1 MPEHPPRIQTNQG
14 AIVWFL
20 YNRPRSAR
28 ICGIRLPI
36 ARFQVPADCYTGE
49 RKKKGSDKDAFHRSH
64 ADCKIG
70 YIGISVLL
78 TALGI
83 CLICVPDISVRAV
96 GIVCGVTLIVFGI
109 VKLVGY
115 FSRDLFRLAF
125 QYDLASGI
133 LTVLIGTALLIRPV
147 RAMTLMCSLI
157 GILVLADSLFKTQI
171 SIDARTFGV
180 RQWWLILAS
189 AILAG
194 GVRIFAHSPPG

>member
-1 MPEHPPRIQTNQG
+1 MRSTAPMRI
-14 AIVWFL
+14 A
-20 YNRPRSAR
+20 
-28 ICGIRLPI
+28 
-36 ARFQVPADCYTGE
+36 
-49 RKKKGSDKDAFHRSH
+49 
-64 ADCKIG
+64 KIG

-78 TALGI
+78 AALGI

-133 LTVLIGTALLIRPV
+133 LTVLIGTVLLIRPV

-171 SIDARTFGV
+171 SIDAKTFGV

-194 GVRIFAHSPPG
+194 VFGFLLILRPDESIQVMTVLYGITLLWEGLPNICTMLITVKIIRHQRPDVIEGEFREREDP

>member
-1 MPEHPPRIQTNQG
+1 MRSTAPMRI
-14 AIVWFL
+14 A
-20 YNRPRSAR
+20 
-28 ICGIRLPI
+28 
-36 ARFQVPADCYTGE
+36 
-49 RKKKGSDKDAFHRSH
+49 
-64 ADCKIG
+64 KIG

-83 CLICVPDISVRAV
+83 CLICAPDISVRAV
-96 GIVCGVTLIVFGI
+96 GIVCGVTLIVFGV

-194 GVRIFAHSPPG
+194 VFGFLLILRPDESVQVMTVLYGITLLWEGLLNICTMLITVKIIRHQRPDVIEGEYKEREDP

>member
-1 MPEHPPRIQTNQG
+1 MRSTAPMRI
-14 AIVWFL
+14 A
-20 YNRPRSAR
+20 
-28 ICGIRLPI
+28 
-36 ARFQVPADCYTGE
+36 
-49 RKKKGSDKDAFHRSH
+49 
-64 ADCKIG
+64 KIG

-96 GIVCGVTLIVFGI
+96 GIVCGVTLIVFGV

-194 GVRIFAHSPPG
+194 VFGFLLILRPDESVQVMTALYGITLLWEGLLNICTMLITVKIIRHQRPDVIEGESKEREDP

>member
-1 MPEHPPRIQTNQG
+1 MRSTAPMRI
-14 AIVWFL
+14 A
-20 YNRPRSAR
+20 
-28 ICGIRLPI
+28 
-36 ARFQVPADCYTGE
+36 
-49 RKKKGSDKDAFHRSH
+49 
-64 ADCKIG
+64 KIG

-96 GIVCGVTLIVFGI
+96 GIVCGVTLIVFGV

-180 RQWWLILAS
+180 RQWWLILSS

-194 GVRIFAHSPPG
+194 VFGFLLILRPDESVQVMTVLYGITLLWEGLLNICTMLITVKIIRHQRPDVIEGESKEREDP

>member
-1 MPEHPPRIQTNQG
+1 MRSTAPMRI
-14 AIVWFL
+14 A
-20 YNRPRSAR
+20 
-28 ICGIRLPI
+28 
-36 ARFQVPADCYTGE
+36 
-49 RKKKGSDKDAFHRSH
+49 
-64 ADCKIG
+64 KIG

-83 CLICVPDISVRAV
+83 CLICVPNISVRAV
-96 GIVCGVTLIVFGI
+96 GIVCGVTLIVFGF

-194 GVRIFAHSPPG
+194 VFGFLLILRPDESVQVMTVLYGITLLWEGLLNICTMLITVKIIRHQRPDVIEGESKEREDP